1 MKSPAPQRS
10 SPNPAPACEVC
21 ILAGGLSSRMGRDKA
36 RLRLG
41 RRTLLGQVRALAGG
55 LGLPVRVIRRDL
67 VPRCGPLG
75 GIHTALKTTRAEA
88 VLFLS
93 CDMPFVS
100 ADLIERLLPRRT
112 ARPSAIFVE
121 AAGIVGF
128 PFLLPRAAL
137 PGVAA
142 QMTAQRFSLQ
152 ALATALRA
160 RRMKLGPVQSAE
172 LFNVNTP
179 DDFAEARL
187 RWQGNVRTRLDD
199 PAATPCRR
207 SASN

>member
-1 MKSPAPQRS
+1 MVSLRTMKSPITQHS
-10 SPNPAPACEVC
+10 IQHPAPECEVC

-41 RRTLLGQVRALAGG
+41 RRTLLGHVRSLAGE
-55 LGLPVRVIRRDL
+55 LGLPVRVTRRDL
-67 VPRCGPLG
+67 APRCGPLG
-75 GIHTALKTTRAEA
+75 GIYTALKTTRAEA

-100 ADLIERLLPRRT
+100 VGLIERLRGRPA
-112 ARPSAIFVE
+112 ARPAAIFVE

-137 PGVAA
+137 PGVEA

-152 ALATALRA
+152 ALAAALRA
-160 RRMKLGPVQSAE
+160 RRLKLGPAQAAQ
-172 LFNVNTP
+172 LFNINTP
-179 DDFAEARL
+179 EDFAEARV
-187 RWQGNVRTRLDD
+187 RWRKKTT
-199 PAATPCRR
+199 ATD
-207 SASN
+207 

>member
-1 MKSPAPQRS
+1 MKSPVTRLS
-10 SPNPAPACEVC
+10 SPHAFAACEVC

-36 RLRLG
+36 RLWLG
-41 RRTLLGQVRALAGG
+41 RRTLLGQVRALAGE

-75 GIHTALKTTRAEA
+75 GIYTALKTTRAVA

-100 ADLIERLLPRRT
+100 AGLVQRLLARRA
-112 ARPSAIFVE
+112 ARPAATFVE
-121 AAGIVGF
+121 TADIVGF

-137 PGVAA
+137 RGVEA

-152 ALATALRA
+152 ALAAALRA
-160 RRMKLGPVQSAE
+160 RRLKLGSAQAAQ

-179 DDFAEARL
+179 EDFAEARL
-187 RWQGNVRTRLDD
+187 RWRKKTT
-199 PAATPCRR
+199 ATD
-207 SASN
+207 

>member
-1 MKSPAPQRS
+1 
-10 SPNPAPACEVC
+10 
-21 ILAGGLSSRMGRDKA
+21 MGRDKA

-41 RRTLLGQVRALAGG
+41 RRTLLGHVRALAGE

-67 VPRCGPLG
+67 VARCGPLG
-75 GIHTALKTTRAEA
+75 GIYTALKTSRTDA

-100 ADLIERLLPRRT
+100 AGLVERLLARRT
-112 ARPSAIFVE
+112 ARPAAIFVE
-121 AAGIVGF
+121 TAGIVGF
-128 PFLLPRAAL
+128 PILLPRAAL
-137 PGVAA
+137 PAVEA

-160 RRMKLGPVQSAE
+160 RRLKLGPAQAAQ

-179 DDFAEARL
+179 EDFAAAGL
-187 RWQGNVRTRLDD
+187 RWLRKKTSPV
-199 PAATPCRR
+199 
-207 SASN
+207 